1 MTAASD
7 PLVLGSQTDSARDR
21 YRFHTADGVPDAD
34 SFCRG
39 ELLAVEHLWDRD
51 LGRLRTVD
59 TRYGVVGVVLAERAS
74 TVELTTSSARS
85 AALCERN
92 RAQNGIEATVSIAT
106 GLGSVDSIAP
116 DRARLDDSSPT
127 ERGVGDGG
135 TAGTVDT
142 AVFVPKAYD
151 PIELGTRRIRTA
163 LQSLAPD
170 GDLFVAAKPE
180 SGLAR
185 FESTLRDA
193 ADAVSTVGTNDDW
206 ALLRANGP
214 ERDGSSSDPPF
225 NWISGHVD
233 GIDLSQVTA
242 PGLFAPTAVDDGTR
256 LLAETADIADG
267 DRVLDLCCGYG
278 TLGAYAGST
287 ADCDVWCSD
296 DDRLATACARRSL
309 DANGVEGRVV
319 TADCTDGV
327 ADQTFDTVLCNPPT
341 HAGDGVLDD
350 LFAGVADV
358 LSPAGQFWFVH
369 HRALDLRRHLGR
381 FDRVETVGAGPGH
394 VVRLAQR

>member
-1 MTAASD
+1 MTAAPD
-7 PLVLGSQTDSARDR
+7 PLVLGSRTDSGRDR
-21 YRFHTADGVPDAD
+21 YRFHTVDGVPAAG
-34 SFCRG
+34 SFCPG
-39 ELLAVEHLWDRD
+39 ELLTLDHLWDRD

-74 TVELTTSSARS
+74 TVELTTQSARS

-92 RAQNGIEATVSIAT
+92 RVQNDVDATVSIAT
-106 GLGSVDSIAP
+106 GLGSVDRTAP
-116 DRARLDDSSPT
+116 DRPRPDDRSPT
-127 ERGVGDGG
+127 ERGVADGG
-135 TAGTVDT
+135 TIGTIDT

-151 PIELGTRRIRTA
+151 PLELGTRRIGTA
-163 LQSLAPD
+163 LRSLAPD
-170 GDLFVAAKPE
+170 GELFVAAKPE
-180 SGLAR
+180 TGLAR
-185 FESTLRDA
+185 FESTLKDA
-193 ADAVSTVGTNDDW
+193 ADTVATVGTNGDW
-206 ALLRANGP
+206 ALLRASGP
-214 ERDGSSSDPPF
+214 DRGQSSSDPPF
-225 NWISGHVD
+225 DWISGHVD
-233 GIDLSQVTA
+233 GVDLSLVTA
-242 PGLFAPTAVDDGTR
+242 PGLFAPTEVDDGTR
-256 LLAETADIADG
+256 LLAEIADVADG

-341 HAGDGVLDD
+341 HAGEGVLAD

-358 LSPAGQFWFVH
+358 LDPEGRFWFVH
-369 HRALDLRRHLGR
+369 HRTLDLRRHVDR
-381 FDRVETVGAGPGH
+381 FDRVESVATGPEH